1 MRNMGEGVSANPF
14 LLRFAKPIP
23 ELSYP
28 SLRYDPVRQISQVF
42 VDGHWIDAVDADV
55 EAVRESTFTRVR
67 PETHDE

>member
-1 MRNMGEGVSANPF
+1 MRNIREDVCNTPF

-23 ELSYP
+23 EMSYP

-42 VDGHWIDAVDADV
+42 LNGHWIDAVDADV

-67 PETHDE
+67 PETYDE